1 MTRPLF
7 DADYSA
13 IEARIVCWLAGQEDA
28 LQEYRD
34 GIDRYK
40 VMASMIYGV
49 PYDQVNKFPQ
59 RFVGKEAILMCG
71 FQGGGDK
78 VRRSCEKKGY
88 KELPIGMEHIITK
101 FYRTKH
107 NRVKSSWYDVERAA
121 QKAIASKGKIFKVT
135 DSKGIPYK
143 VPVSF
148 LHEDISG
155 IPFLLLKLPS
165 GRKLAYPR
173 PRLIPSPKFEGKLQ
187 IVFFGKIGMT
197 VNWGDCD
204 TYGGKLVENITQAV
218 ASDIMCEGAY
228 NAEQAGFPIMALIHD
243 QALSYS
249 TPELIEMGAAWVECP
264 KNLTADGFVKCLTSM
279 PAWADGLPI
288 EAEGG
293 EVPFYKK
300 D

>member
-1 MTRPLF
+1 MTRPLL

-40 VMASMIYGV
+40 VMASFIYGV

-59 RFVGKEAILMCG
+59 RFVGKEGILMCG

-78 VRRSCEKKGY
+78 LRRSCEKKGY
-88 KELPIGMEHIITK
+88 KILPIGMEHTVTK
-101 FYRTKH
+101 AFRQKH
-107 NRVKSSWYDVERAA
+107 KKIVSYWYDVERAA
-121 QKAIASKGKIFKVT
+121 QSAIANKGKIIRVT
-135 DSKGIPYK
+135 DSQKNPYK

-148 LHEDISG
+148 LHKDVSG

-173 PRLIPSPKFEGKLQ
+173 PRLRPSPKFEGKLQ
-187 IVFFGKIGMT
+187 IVFLGKLGNT
-197 VNWGDCD
+197 SVWSDSGSD

-218 ASDIMCEGAY
+218 AADIMCEGAH
-228 NAEQAGFPIMALIHD
+228 NAEQAGFPVMCLIHD

-249 TPELIEMGAAWVECP
+249 APG
-264 KNLTADGFVKCLTSM
+264 LTADQFVERLTTL
-279 PAWADGLPI
+279 PDWADGLPI